1 MQWLLVLLSAT
12 ALLAETPE
20 NPIDCAM
27 AQHYRK
33 KIENFHKELRS
44 GIPEAKYDCELE
56 RKARLDKI
64 DGYGTIKINLPKNNG
79 KSVDE
84 NLKEAFTKLPEG
96 KKLRQIKDPQVT
108 KYGCWGKFYSQIYNQ
123 LSVVC
128 IYDHK

>member
-64 DGYGTIKINLPKNNG
+64 DGYGTIKIKF
-79 KSVDE
+79 VE
-84 NLKEAFTKLPEG
+84 NVSLYYVSFMIYLSSFFICCEK
-96 KKLRQIKDPQVT
+96 QDP
-108 KYGCWGKFYSQIYNQ
+108 
-123 LSVVC
+123 
-128 IYDHK
+128 